1 MNNYLSNIKTLKK
14 NISKIFNKVSEIPGL
29 YLFKN
34 KRSTIFALIFGYLFS
49 FCLFMGA
56 TSVFMAATKLDA
68 EGLTNGDLI
77 MVFLNAF
84 IPAFFF
90 GELYL
95 RLEHL
100 IVGAS
105 VKQLSKPVVEFDAPH
120 RRHNDREYYWIC
132 VGVLLLCFLPVFLAY
147 YPGPLAYDI
156 AHQLVQGPL
165 AAASTNPE
173 VVSKA
178 VAFSTPNPLP
188 HTLYME
194 FFYFIIGEKL
204 LIPLGISGT
213 AAHTFAIALS
223 NILQM
228 FIVALCCSLL
238 HQLLYRLNLKKS
250 VRIFLLLFNG
260 LLPTISLM
268 AITTTKDTLFSA
280 FLVVLVTALCY
291 FELAPD
297 YKGRIPMLIIGLL
310 MSCLM
315 RHNGIYG
322 VIIMLLV
329 SSLHLLRQHR
339 KNAITLITVTI
350 VTSICYLGISN
361 GLRIGLNARG
371 GNPNEM
377 LAIPY
382 QQIACVYKHQSLHYS
397 LSESDKQTILSFIPN
412 AENYNPATVDSV
424 KMGAHASDNY
434 SNFFKLYLQLLVR
447 YPGDY
452 IQSFLDITRGYWY
465 FMDDSYTD
473 LYGATIDSRSG
484 CLLTGYADGF
494 EVIHKSLLPPLET
507 VYERLFSNNSFLKIF
522 LLRLLISPALYFWA
536 IILPVFYGM
545 ENKQNAL
552 VTPTSLVLAII
563 LTYLAGPCALLRY
576 ALPYILCV
584 PAIWAMLMPSNH

>member
-1 MNNYLSNIKTLKK
+1 MKK
-14 NISKIFNKVSEIPGL
+14 NNSTNIITNIIKGISQAPGL

-56 TSVFMAATKLDA
+56 TSVFVATTELGP

-77 MVFLNAF
+77 MVFLNAVL
-84 IPAFFF
+84 PAFFF

-95 RLEHL
+95 RLERFL
-100 IVGAS
+100 FGMS
-105 VKQLSKPVVEFDAPH
+105 LNSMTKPVVEFDAPH
-120 RRHNDREYYWIC
+120 RNHKDRTYYWIC
-132 VGVLLLCFLPVFLAY
+132 VGLLLLCFLPVFLAY

-173 VVSKA
+173 VVSRA

-194 FFYFIIGEKL
+194 FFYFILGEKVF
-204 LIPLGISGT
+204 IPLGLSGN
-213 AAHTFAIALS
+213 AAHTLAIALS

-238 HQLLYRLNLKKS
+238 HQLLYRLNWKKPL
-250 VRIFLLLFNG
+250 RIFLLLFNG

-291 FELAPD
+291 FELTPD

-322 VIIMLLV
+322 VLIMLVV

-339 KNAITLITVTI
+339 KNAVTLIAVTI
-350 VTSICYLGISN
+350 VTSICYFGISN
-361 GLRIGLNARG
+361 GLRIGLDALG

-377 LAIPY
+377 LAVPY
-382 QQIACVYKHQSLHYS
+382 QQVACVYKHQSLHDT
-397 LSESDKQTILSFIPN
+397 LSESDKEAILTFIPN
-412 AENYNPATVDSV
+412 ADNYNPATMDSV

-434 SNFFKLYLQLLVR
+434 GEFFKLYLQLLVR

-452 IQSFLDITRGYWY
+452 IQSFLDLTRGYWY
-465 FMDDSYTD
+465 FMDDSFTD
-473 LYGATIDSRSG
+473 VYGAAIESRSG

-494 EVIHKSLLPPLET
+494 EVVHKSLLPPLEA
-507 VYERLFSNNSFLKIF
+507 VYERLFSNNSYLKMF
-522 LLRLLISPALYFWA
+522 LLRLLMSPALYLWA

-545 ENKQNAL
+545 ENKQGSL
-552 VTPTSLVLAII
+552 ITPTSLVLAII

-584 PAIWAMLMPSNH
+584 PAVWAMLMPSPKDA